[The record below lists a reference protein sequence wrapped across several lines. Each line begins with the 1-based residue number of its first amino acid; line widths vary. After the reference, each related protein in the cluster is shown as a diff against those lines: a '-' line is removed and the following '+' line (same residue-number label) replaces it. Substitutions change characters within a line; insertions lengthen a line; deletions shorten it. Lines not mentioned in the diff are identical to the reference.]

1 MAQSTDAFHVAV
13 RMFANT
19 TAMDRLTMTGKIM
32 GLTDHEKA
40 SPTPVAVP
48 GAPDA
53 SPDSV
58 EAQKEAAFQAETLTN
73 KDSSLQ
79 DAQMIFDLAWQN
91 IEKRHGRDNCV
102 FPKELL
108 YLGGAP
114 GSGKGTMSGYI
125 RKMRDIS
132 APAVEVSSLLHGEQI
147 QKIKDAGGL
156 VGDQDV
162 LEALLEE
169 LLEPRYAD
177 GVVIDG
183 FPRTRVQAQCLKLLY
198 DKMRWLR
205 MRYSDDVV
213 LRHRFRR

>member
-1 MAQSTDAFHVAV
+1 MSV
-13 RMFANT
+13 RFVANT
-19 TAMDRLTMTGKIM
+19 TAMDRLTMTGKLM
-32 GLTDHEKA
+32 GLTDHEKENP
-40 SPTPVAVP
+40 SVA
-48 GAPDA
+48 GGTKGTDTALA
-53 SPDSV
+53 SV
-58 EAQKEAAFQAETLTN
+58 EAQKEAAFEAETLTH
-73 KDSSLQ
+73 KDSTLQ

-91 IEKRHGRDNCV
+91 IEKKHGRDNCV

-132 APAVEVSSLLHGEQI
+132 APAVEVSGLLQGEKF
-147 QKIKDAGGL
+147 QKIKDEGGL

-169 LLEPRYAD
+169 LLQPCYAA

-183 FPRTRVQAQCLKLLY
+183 FPRTHLQAQCIKLLY

-205 MRYSDDVV
+205 QRYSDDVV